1 MEYSGNV
8 YWITGLSGAGKTTI
22 GRKLYEHLKIQHDN
36 IVFLDG
42 EETRKVFG
50 GIVGY
55 TPADRMQ
62 VCMRN
67 ARLCKLLSD
76 QGIHVIC
83 STICLIADVQKWC
96 GENISAFHQIVL
108 DVRMEV
114 LRKRK
119 TIYEQTMRNEVK
131 NVVGADVE
139 PHYPDNP
146 FITIPNNGEHN
157 PEEIVAE
164 LITHLPKL

>member
-1 MEYSGNV
+1 MGKV

-36 IVFLDG
+36 VVFLDG
-42 EETRKVFG
+42 DETRKLFAG
-50 GIVGY
+50 NVGY

-96 GENISAFHQIVL
+96 GENISEFHQIVL

-114 LRKRK
+114 LRQRK
-119 TIYEQTMRNEVK
+119 PIYERAMRNEVD
-131 NVVGADVE
+131 NVVGVDVE
-139 PHYPDNP
+139 PNYLDNT
-146 FITIPNNGEHN
+146 FITIPNNGEHSPDN
-157 PEEIVAE
+157 LVAE
-164 LITHLPKL
+164 LIAHLPKI